1 LKRIF
6 KKIKKLKKENFYMK
20 KTVMKILR
28 EEYGVRHID
37 GRHLSNYKFSTLC
50 AYIDQLNKERDE
62 ENNKEE

>member
-1 LKRIF
+1 
-6 KKIKKLKKENFYMK
+6 MK

-28 EEYGVRHID
+28 EEYGVRHIN
-37 GRHLSNYKFSTLC
+37 GKHLSNHKFSTLC